1 MTDPDRRERFTAL
14 YDTYHS
20 RVYAYVVSR
29 AGRQAADEVVSE
41 TFLVAWR
48 RFDDMPRPEL
58 HWLFGVARNILHVQ
72 RRTDARRASL
82 EEELRASLGET
93 STRDV
98 ADDVANRA
106 QMLAALSALPA
117 DDREILTLV
126 AWHGLSAAEAA
137 AVVGCSTATY
147 SVRLHRAR
155 RRLERAL
162 EPRPEKAV
170 RPAEFT
176 PRKESGQ

>member
-14 YDTYHS
+14 YDAFHS

-58 HWLFGVARNILHVQ
+58 PWLLGVARNVLHGQ
-72 RRTDARRASL
+72 RRTAARRASL
-82 EEELRASLGET
+82 DGELRASLSEI
-93 STRDV
+93 STADV
-98 ADDVANRA
+98 ADDVADRA
-106 QMLAALSALPA
+106 QMLSALAALPEA
-117 DDREILTLV
+117 DREILTLV
-126 AWHGLSAAEAA
+126 AWHGLSPAEAA
-137 AVVGCSTATY
+137 AVVGCSPAAY

-155 RRLERAL
+155 RRLEHAL
-162 EPRPEKAV
+162 EPRPERAI
-170 RPAEFT
+170 RPAGFT